1 MFTLMETARLGR
13 RKESKRNKRVFSTSE
28 SIWSSKIKR
37 PKKNLDFF
45 SVIRQLLELEK
56 GALPQMSTRR
66 QTCYFC
72 RWSSKY
78 KPQRKGKDP
87 RLLWKGWWGLRPAV
101 GTSLL
106 RLGCLE
112 SGKKKNIECK
122 RKSGETERGDRDI
135 KEDLISML

>member
-1 MFTLMETARLGR
+1 MCVCIYIYIYIYLPLT
-13 RKESKRNKRVFSTSE
+13 
-28 SIWSSKIKR
+28 
-37 PKKNLDFF
+37 
-45 SVIRQLLELEK
+45 IRQLLELEK